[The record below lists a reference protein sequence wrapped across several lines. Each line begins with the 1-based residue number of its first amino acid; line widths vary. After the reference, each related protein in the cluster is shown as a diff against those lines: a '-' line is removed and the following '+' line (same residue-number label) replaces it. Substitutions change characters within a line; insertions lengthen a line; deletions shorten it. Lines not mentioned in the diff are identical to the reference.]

1 MAEPFRF
8 YTEFN
13 LPLMLGRKASCI
25 NELVEGIK
33 SVPASSIYFHTH
45 RFLKQHRFLVP
56 EPPNDF
62 AYWLRM
68 VLNLREIGELISS
81 VNIVGFSDIEELRR
95 KFVEIF
101 EKFRNKEAYSIEC
114 PDGYEFQFMSCRTFW
129 FPLSLAA
136 ANLSEFA
143 VIIEHVPINAF
154 YYHIFSS
161 RLRRGRKRNDFA
173 DWFESIGEAQLA
185 EKISAI
191 DPYTMTLEGL
201 RANILKLV
209 KSHV

>member
-1 MAEPFRF
+1 
-8 YTEFN
+8 
-13 LPLMLGRKASCI
+13 
-25 NELVEGIK
+25 
-33 SVPASSIYFHTH
+33 
-45 RFLKQHRFLVP
+45 
-56 EPPNDF
+56 
-62 AYWLRM
+62 M

-173 DWFESIGEAQLA
+173 DWFESLGEAQLA